1 MKTVRQLSSGGVIFR
16 RGRKEIEVALIAV
29 KGGTVWELPKGL
41 VEEGENI
48 ARTAHREVREE
59 TGLDGRIIRK
69 IENIHYFYCHKEREE
84 TTRFLKVVCFF
95 LMEYRDGDV
104 TDHDDEVDECRWF
117 PLDEAIERVQYDN
130 EKNILLKAQEMMHGL

>member
-1 MKTVRQLSSGGVIFR
+1 MKTVQQLSSGGVIFR
-16 RGRKEIEVALIAV
+16 HGRKGIEVALIAV
-29 KGGTVWELPKGL
+29 KRGEVWELPKGL

-69 IENIHYFYCHKEREE
+69 IGSIHYFFCQKEEGE
-84 TTRFLKVVCFF
+84 STRVLKVVYFF

-104 TDHDDEVDECRWF
+104 ANHDDEVDDCRWF
-117 PLDEAIERVQYDN
+117 PMGEAVERVEYEN
-130 EKNILLKAQEMMHGL
+130 ERDILLKAQEMVEEL